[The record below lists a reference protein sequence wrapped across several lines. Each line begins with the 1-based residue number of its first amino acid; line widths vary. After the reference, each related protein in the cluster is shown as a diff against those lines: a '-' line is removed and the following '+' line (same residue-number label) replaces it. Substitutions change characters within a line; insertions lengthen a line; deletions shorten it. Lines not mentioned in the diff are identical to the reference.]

1 MNTNI
6 KAAMPNRGLA
16 NVLPVHGAHLIPVLA
31 LGMAL
36 SLSIVTS
43 YVLCVIGYLVFPS
56 LPIEH
61 SALSIF
67 LPGFTLL
74 TWSSFFLGLVES
86 FGWGWYVALIF
97 GPIYNFFAAKS

>member
-43 YVLCVIGYLVFPS
+43 YVLCV
-56 LPIEH
+56 
-61 SALSIF
+61 
-67 LPGFTLL
+67 
-74 TWSSFFLGLVES
+74 
-86 FGWGWYVALIF
+86 
-97 GPIYNFFAAKS
+97 